1 MNSTPERDAIDAKR
15 ELAASKMLALIDIIK
30 GKLRGNIESAKSLM
44 AEVAKEFIA
53 ATAELEKYDQTNQTS
68 SP

>member
-15 ELAASKMLALIDIIK
+15 ELAASKMLALIDIIE
-30 GKLRGNIESAKSLM
+30 GRLRGNIDKAKSLM
-44 AEVAKEFIA
+44 PEVAEEFIA

-68 SP
+68 SA